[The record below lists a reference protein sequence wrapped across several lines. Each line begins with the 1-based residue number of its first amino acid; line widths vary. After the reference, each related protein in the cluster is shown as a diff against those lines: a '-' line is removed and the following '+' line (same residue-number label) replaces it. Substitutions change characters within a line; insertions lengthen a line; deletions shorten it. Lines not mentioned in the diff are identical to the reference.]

1 MEDLTLAR
9 SAERTLRLIETV
21 LAHPEGLTPQD
32 LMQKLGLS
40 RSSLFVLLKTL
51 KTLGYLDQS
60 EKRGRYLPGP
70 RLLAWQARGDLSQ
83 QELLAAFYQESA
95 QRAWPETVAL
105 VIPVS
110 EGLLVLAQTEGS
122 HETRRVF
129 QVGKIYPHLEA
140 AQALFAPSSTP
151 LTIEEGMVLA
161 QSNET
166 LDLAA
171 PICPDG
177 YQPRAAVVLSAL
189 AYRWQPHDLYHQW
202 GNDVRNLAARI
213 SHRLGALTYSPF
225 QPQPVQEL
233 QPLEPLTPAQ
243 MEAFLRGPVSA
254 RLACVRP
261 DGQPHVIPLWQE
273 WNGHAFTV
281 IAWQGSRW
289 PDYVRQNPAVSLT
302 IDEPWPP
309 LRRVVARG
317 QAKPVTDIAPPDLH
331 RLLNRLARR
340 YLGRDLAQPYLN
352 QVAEVFRIDVEYL
365 RGWRGLTTS
374 LTPA

>member
-9 SAERTLRLIETV
+9 SAERTLHLIETI

-83 QELLAAFYQESA
+83 QELLAAFYQECA
-95 QRAWPETVAL
+95 QTAWPETLAL
-105 VIPVS
+105 VVPIS
-110 EGLLVLAQTEGS
+110 EGLLVLAQAEGS
-122 HETRRVF
+122 YETRRVF

-151 LTIEEGMVLA
+151 LTIEEGMALA

-273 WNGHAFTV
+273 WNGHAFIV

-289 PDYVRQNPAVSLT
+289 PEYVRQNPAVSLT

-317 QAKPVTDIAPPDLH
+317 QANPVTDLTPQELQ
-331 RLLNRLARR
+331 RLLNRLGRR

-365 RGWRGLTTS
+365 RGLRGLTTT
-374 LTPA
+374 LTPP

>member
-9 SAERTLRLIETV
+9 SVERTLRLIEIL
-21 LAHPEGLTPQD
+21 LAHPEGVTPQD
-32 LMQKLGLS
+32 LLPRLGGA
-40 RSSLFVLLKTL
+40 RSSLFILLKTL
-51 KTLGYLDQS
+51 KALGYLDQS

-95 QRAWPETVAL
+95 QVAWPETVAL
-105 VIPVS
+105 VVPIS
-110 EGLLVLAQTEGS
+110 EGLLVLAQAEGS

-129 QVGKIYPHLEA
+129 QVGRLYPHLEA
-140 AQALFAPSSTP
+140 AQALFTPSSGP
-151 LTIEEGMVLA
+151 PSVENGLA
-161 QSNET
+161 LAISSET

-177 YQPRAAVVLSAL
+177 FQPRAAVVLSAL
-189 AYRWQPHDLYHQW
+189 AYRWQPQALYDQW
-202 GNDVRNLAARI
+202 GNELRNLAARI

-225 QPQPVQEL
+225 APHPLPDL

-243 MEAFLRGPVSA
+243 IEAFLRGPVSA

-273 WNGHAFTV
+273 WNGRSFTV
-281 IAWQGSRW
+281 IAWHGSRW

-317 QAKPVTDIAPPDLH
+317 QAIPMEPLEPHDLQH
-331 RLLNRLARR
+331 LLNRLARR
-340 YLGRDLAQPYLN
+340 YLGRDLAQSYFH
-352 QVAEVFRIDVEYL
+352 QVAQVFKIEVEHL
-365 RGWRGLTTS
+365 RGWRGLANPPTS
-374 LTPA
+374 S

>member
-9 SAERTLRLIETV
+9 SAERTLRLIETI

-83 QELLAAFYQESA
+83 QELLAAFYQECA
-95 QRAWPETVAL
+95 QTAWPETLAL
-105 VIPVS
+105 VVPIS
-110 EGLLVLAQTEGS
+110 EGLLVLAQAEGS
-122 HETRRVF
+122 YETRRVF

-151 LTIEEGMVLA
+151 LTIEEGMALA

-273 WNGHAFTV
+273 WNGHAFIV

-289 PDYVRQNPAVSLT
+289 PEYVRQNPAVSLT

-317 QAKPVTDIAPPDLH
+317 QANPVTDLTPQELQ
-331 RLLNRLARR
+331 RLLNRLGRR

-365 RGWRGLTTS
+365 RGWRGLTTT
-374 LTPA
+374 LTPP

>member
-9 SAERTLRLIETV
+9 SAERTLRLIETI

-83 QELLAAFYQESA
+83 QELLAAFYQECA
-95 QRAWPETVAL
+95 QTAWPETLAL
-105 VIPVS
+105 VVPIS

-122 HETRRVF
+122 YETRRVF

-151 LTIEEGMVLA
+151 LTIEEGMALA

-273 WNGHAFTV
+273 WNGHAFIV

-289 PDYVRQNPAVSLT
+289 PEYVRQNPAVSLT

-317 QAKPVTDIAPPDLH
+317 QANPVTDLTPQELQ
-331 RLLNRLARR
+331 RLLNRLGRR

-365 RGWRGLTTS
+365 RGWRGLTTA

>member
-1 MEDLTLAR
+1 MENLTLAR

-32 LMQKLGLS
+32 LLQKLGLS
-40 RSSLFVLLKTL
+40 RSSLFILLKTL
-51 KTLGYLDQS
+51 KALGYLDQS

-70 RLLAWQARGDLSQ
+70 RLLAWQARSDLSQ

-110 EGLLVLAQTEGS
+110 EGLLILAQAEGS
-122 HETRRVF
+122 HEARRVF
-129 QVGKIYPHLEA
+129 QVGKIYPQLEA

-151 LTIEEGMVLA
+151 VNIEDGLA
-161 QSNET
+161 LATATET

-177 YQPRAAVVLSAL
+177 FQPRAAVVLSAL
-189 AYRWQPHDLYHQW
+189 AYRWQPHTLYHQL
-202 GNDVRNLAARI
+202 GSDLRNLAARI
-213 SHRLGALTYSPF
+213 SYRLGALTYSPF
-225 QPQPVQEL
+225 APHPISEL

-243 MEAFLRGPVSA
+243 IEAFLRGPVSA

-302 IDEPWPP
+302 VDEPWPP

-317 QAKPVTDIAPPDLH
+317 QARPVTEMDPPDLH

-352 QVAEVFRIDVEYL
+352 QVAEVFRIDVDYL
-365 RGWRGLTTS
+365 RGWRGLTSPLTS
-374 LTPA
+374 P